1 MRKILVKMDIHN
13 AFKQCDEG
21 EEDNLRNV
29 NPRVDAFLV
38 PLFNELTTKRPTWTY
53 VCKGWGELGIGGTF
67 YNYGRFTIM
76 DGDEEI
82 GEVWVG
88 KNWRTGESKY
98 AFNNPRLHAARSRG
112 TCTETKD
119 LKKAVKTILAHMY
132 ARTLSELMFT
142 ARSNAANKAGSAIY
156 ALQRDFNTSRSRL
169 LPEMTSFIMN
179 NWSAFEAYT
188 ALESTHRNTFRQHYE
203 NNARAHQFEAAM
215 AKRDTATIVEH
226 NGQFHAEFSNNVGT
240 YSSWTLGEMPP
251 HFKQAVGMLKLVD
264 EGVLVDG
271 IGLRT
276 DNNTFYVL
284 TGDNNE

>member
-67 YNYGRFTIM
+67 YSYGRFTIM
-76 DGDEEI
+76 EGDEEL

-98 AFNNPRLHAARSRG
+98 AFNNSRLHAARSRG

-119 LKKAVKTILAHMY
+119 LKKAVKTILANIY
-132 ARTLSELMFT
+132 ARTLDELMFT
-142 ARSNAANKAGSAIY
+142 ARNNAVNKANSAAY
-156 ALQRDFNTSRSRL
+156 ALQRDFRNSRDRL

-179 NWSAFEAYT
+179 NWSAFETYT
-188 ALESTHRNTFRQHYE
+188 ALEASHRDTFRQHYE
-203 NNARAHQFEAAM
+203 NNDRAHQFEVAM
-215 AKRDTATIVEH
+215 ANRDTAIIVER
-226 NGQFHAEFSNNVGT
+226 NGQLHVEFSNNLGT
-240 YSSWTLGEMPP
+240 FQSWTLEEMPP
-251 HFKQAVGMLKLVD
+251 RFKQAVGMLKLVD